1 MYLKLLQFES
11 PEPISLVNGT
21 FARFPEPMPES
32 FALDVVKG
40 LEGYALVPG
49 RYGDVDR
56 FVLRTPRG
64 HTLKPYH
71 AARRVKRKIDGK
83 MHSFNVSNLLASV
96 ILKKDVTDNQYG
108 ILVGEDGLWVESNED
123 RLRLR
128 DEMRSKISDL
138 PRVDLSVVTRPKSDD
153 IDVTGKGY
161 VVDGGV
167 VYFRGGNRLA
177 VQSNGR
183 VMMTDRN
190 GKPFRVHIGRV
201 LFAAYPTFYRVDSAH
216 TEIDHIDGDH
226 MNNHPGNFRPVTK
239 HQNAALAHQTGE
251 RVRRPGPTSS
261 YEQFKRVF
269 GPMSPTT
276 IDRMISTG
284 ALRRYKKTSFWV
296 HKLGT
301 VLRKRRNGTFIYAD
315 ATVGRNDYVVT
326 GGFCHHIMVMIA
338 FGKYVKGKVVMH
350 LNNDKEDNRLANLR
364 MGTSAQNAHNPKAV
378 TVLLPGQD
386 PQSFPSAREAARSI
400 GISLTTLQK
409 NKERNSKRS
418 GDPVYST
425 SKKRIKFAAIRDE
438 RTNSGTGS
446 IN

>member
-1 MYLKLLQFES
+1 MYLKLLQFDS
-11 PEPISLVNGT
+11 PEPISLTGGT
-21 FARFPEPMPES
+21 FARFPDPMPDS

-40 LEGYALVPG
+40 LQGHALVPG
-49 RYGDVDR
+49 RRDGVDR

-64 HTLKPYH
+64 HTLKPNPD
-71 AARRVKRKIDGK
+71 ARVVQRMIDGK
-83 MHSFNVSNLLASV
+83 KKYFNVSNLLASV

-108 ILVGEDGLWVESNED
+108 VLVSEEGLWIESSED

-128 DEMRSKISDL
+128 DEMRSKIASL
-138 PRVDLSVVTRPKSDD
+138 PRVDLNVVTRPKSGD
-153 IDVTGKGY
+153 IDVAGKGY

-167 VYFRGGNRLA
+167 VYQKNGNPL
-177 VQSNGR
+177 R
-183 VMMTDRN
+183 VKKDGKFHMTDRN
-190 GKPFRVHIGRV
+190 GKRFIVHTGRV

-216 TEIDHIDGDH
+216 TEIDHIDGNRA
-226 MNNHPGNFRPVTK
+226 NNHPGNFRPVTGQ
-239 HQNAALAHQTGE
+239 QNTALAHRTGE

-261 YEQFKRVF
+261 HEQFKRIF

-276 IDRMISTG
+276 IERMISTG
-284 ALRRYKKTSFWV
+284 ALRRYKKTVFWV

-315 ATVGRNDYVVT
+315 ARIYERGYVQS
-326 GGFCHHIMVMIA
+326 GGFCHHVMVMIA

-350 LNNDKEDNRLANLR
+350 LNNDKEDNRLENLK

-386 PQSFPSAREAARSI
+386 PCSFPSESDAARSI
-400 GISLTTLQK
+400 GISQSTLRK
-409 NKERNSKRS
+409 NRDKNSNRS

-425 SKKRIKFAAIRDE
+425 SKGIEFAAV
-438 RTNSGTGS
+438 
-446 IN
+446 